1 MTELIPYFSIRA
13 LAAVYIVILRQV
25 RHIGECN
32 CPTMC
37 GSRRILRRQAVPAA
51 KAARGL
57 TVKDKTPQAPAE
69 LDRGVRSQ
77 GFVATSDKIA

>member
-1 MTELIPYFSIRA
+1 
-13 LAAVYIVILRQV
+13 
-25 RHIGECN
+25 
-32 CPTMC
+32 MC